1 MATPQALIKD
11 VEGEVNVSRN
21 GEVVTIKAG
30 DFLLPGDEI
39 ATGATGRLSLEF
51 PGVNG
56 QMPAAGFMSS
66 NGKLTLGEQPGPNGQ
81 QIVVIEDGECFEFT
95 TELAENSAAAD
106 GGAVAGLFGA
116 GLLGAGGGAVAGA
129 GALAAGAFLAGGSSD
144 SSGSAGGASS
154 GTGTGVN
161 NAGSG
166 SGSGSGGLGAG
177 EFSSGSSPQNLQDF
191 VAENLTPENA
201 QQSLLEP
208 IQNALQNSQN
218 NPESTPDNLVVAVEQ
233 TGLGVLEN
241 VHDALVATTGEGT
254 PQADLIQQLVDGI
267 DQTPLGEPLSPLTS
281 ALTDAV
287 NTELGLDTLIAALP
301 NLDLAD
307 GGLVT
312 SVVDLADGITQPLS
326 QQIEPVD
333 QLVDGLRT
341 VAVEVDNVLDGIL
354 SQITTEI
361 PNLQSLDSGLP
372 TDLTSVLP
380 ADLTAALP
388 TDLTSALPADL
399 MSALPAELTSAL
411 PAELEGGLAELVDG
425 ILGGADSLQAAFDG
439 FGGAG
444 LPEIPEGD
452 LLGTLSTGIS
462 SGADALGGQ
471 LGGLPGLSIDGLP
484 S

>member
-1 MATPQALIKD
+1 MAIPQALIKD
-11 VEGEVNVSRN
+11 LEGEVNVSRN
-21 GEVVTIKAG
+21 GEVVAVKAG
-30 DFLLPGDEI
+30 DYLLPGDEI

-81 QIVVIEDGECFEFT
+81 QMVVIEDGECFEFT

-144 SSGSAGGASS
+144 SSGSAGGAST

-161 NAGSG
+161 TAGGSG
-166 SGSGSGGLGAG
+166 TGGVGAG
-177 EFSSGSSPQNLQDF
+177 EFSSEGSPQSLEEF

-218 NPESTPDNLVVAVEQ
+218 NPESTPDNLAVAVEQ
-233 TGLGVLEN
+233 TGLGILEN

-254 PQADLIQQLVDGI
+254 PQADLIQQLVNGI

-361 PNLQSLDSGLP
+361 PDLQSLDSGLP

-380 ADLTAALP
+380 ADLTSALP
-388 TDLTSALPADL
+388 ADLTSALPA
-399 MSALPAELTSAL
+399 EITSAL
-411 PAELEGGLAELVDG
+411 PTELEGGLAELVDG